1 MPTSHSDLAV
11 EKADLRGVIQALR
24 YSHDEGV
31 REAWCGRRGQKF
43 RNVHEGQMLEK
54 GLEDVSVQ
62 GTEQERERQG
72 RAVKLLVEFRRSVEM
87 HSLKCV
93 L

>member
-1 MPTSHSDLAV
+1 MWKKRSEND
-11 EKADLRGVIQALR
+11 
-24 YSHDEGV
+24 
-31 REAWCGRRGQKF
+31 
-43 RNVHEGQMLEK
+43 HEGQMLEK

-62 GTEQERERQG
+62 NKRGRGQG

-93 L
+93 LRSELVFP

>member
-1 MPTSHSDLAV
+1 MWKRS
-11 EKADLRGVIQALR
+11 E
-24 YSHDEGV
+24 
-31 REAWCGRRGQKF
+31 
-43 RNVHEGQMLEK
+43 NNHEGQMFEK

-62 GTEQERERQG
+62 NKRGCGQG
-72 RAVKLLVEFRRSVEM
+72 RAMKHLVEFRRSVEM